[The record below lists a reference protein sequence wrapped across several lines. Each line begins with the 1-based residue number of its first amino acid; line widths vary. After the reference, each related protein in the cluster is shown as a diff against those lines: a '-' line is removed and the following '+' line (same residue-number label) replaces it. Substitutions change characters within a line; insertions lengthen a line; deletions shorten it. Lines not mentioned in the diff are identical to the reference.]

1 LPGLRIAIRGNT
13 EQSAGGRWPKAGAE
27 ERWAAIRRGAEQRG
41 QRGGGSGLGL
51 GTEERVVLHAE
62 GCASSRLAAPVVGHH
77 DPPVQHIHEL
87 LYGRDA
93 RATGRDDHVE
103 PGADAADPPPE
114 EDDGQDPDD
123 GPQDV
128 HRFETHTPIQIR
140 SLAVNEIQTKRG
152 RKSCPLKPKVVREK
166 EMREG

>member
-128 HRFETHTPIQIR
+128 HRDP
-140 SLAVNEIQTKRG
+140 
-152 RKSCPLKPKVVREK
+152 EK
-166 EMREG
+166 K